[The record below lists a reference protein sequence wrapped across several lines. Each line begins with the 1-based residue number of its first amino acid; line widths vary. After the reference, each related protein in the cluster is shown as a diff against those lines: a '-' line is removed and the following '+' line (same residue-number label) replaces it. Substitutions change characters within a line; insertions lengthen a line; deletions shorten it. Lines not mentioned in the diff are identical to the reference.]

1 MLLIILSFHVLLVWH
16 SQEVSAGEITVNP
29 SGCGRVPTNHSTVN
43 GLLPDDDRLPWMVI
57 LAVEY
62 TRYSVTCTGSI
73 LTRLHVLTV
82 SHCTYMNG
90 NVPISIQ
97 ASYGSP
103 IQYQG
108 YMVSVE
114 KVLRHPGFVQ
124 QTYANDI
131 SLLKVDKPFV
141 LSELVN
147 PICVSL
153 SPVDVLRKRVRV
165 AGWGHLEHRGPPQ
178 LYLRYTNVTAL
189 PNQKCV
195 EVFGKFGYNSTIM
208 FCAHE
213 TIQNTCEGDSGGPAV
228 VRADDGRFL
237 VVGLVSYGIGCTN
250 RSIPGVYT
258 RLDAFVTW
266 LTENVAS
273 DDKFIKLY
281 P

>member
-165 AGWGHLEHRGPPQ
+165 AGWGHLEHRG
-178 LYLRYTNVTAL
+178 LRRA
-189 PNQKCV
+189 
-195 EVFGKFGYNSTIM
+195 
-208 FCAHE
+208 
-213 TIQNTCEGDSGGPAV
+213 SGGSCRRRPLPGGGARV
-228 VRADDGRFL
+228 VRHWMHKQKHSWSLHPPRRL
-237 VVGLVSYGIGCTN
+237 RHVVN
-250 RSIPGVYT
+250 RE
-258 RLDAFVTW
+258 RCQ
-266 LTENVAS
+266 
-273 DDKFIKLY
+273 
-281 P
+281 